1 MRIRWLAAGPR
12 GRIVSNPA
20 RAGRAHRPHK
30 AASRVPVPI
39 ALPARA
45 RPVNRQ
51 QDASMND
58 TPHADLET
66 TPADPRRRHWLHGAA
81 AGLAGLALGPLA
93 GLPALAQGSDK
104 RLRIGFQ
111 KYGNFVVLKAR
122 GTLEKRLASQG
133 VAVQWLEF
141 PAGPQLLEGLNAG
154 AIDVGTVGETPPI
167 FAQAAGVDFVYI
179 GNEPPAPHGEA
190 IVVLP
195 DSPIR
200 TVAQLRGKKVAFN
213 KGSNVH
219 YLLVKALEH
228 AGLTYADIQPVYL
241 TPADARAAFVQ
252 RSVDAWVIWDPYLAA
267 AERQLGAR
275 VVANGDGLVRNT
287 QYYLAARKY
296 AAAQPQVLRTLLDEV
311 DAVDRWG
318 RDNVPEV
325 AAQLSPLV
333 GLDAPTLEIALKRA
347 GYGVQ
352 PITDATLAYQQKI
365 ADAFST
371 LKLIPARV
379 TVANAR

>member
-1 MRIRWLAAGPR
+1 M
-12 GRIVSNPA
+12 
-20 RAGRAHRPHK
+20 
-30 AASRVPVPI
+30 
-39 ALPARA
+39 
-45 RPVNRQ
+45 
-51 QDASMND
+51 
-58 TPHADLET
+58 
-66 TPADPRRRHWLHGAA
+66 
-81 AGLAGLALGPLA
+81 
-93 GLPALAQGSDK
+93 
-104 RLRIGFQ
+104 RIGFQ

-122 GTLEKRLASQG
+122 GTLEKRLANQG
-133 VAVQWLEF
+133 VTVQWLEF

-179 GNEPPAPHGEA
+179 GNEPPAPQGEA

-228 AGLTYADIQPVYL
+228 AGLAYADIQPIYL

-275 VVANGDGLVRNT
+275 VVANGDALVRNT

-296 AAAQPQVLRTLLDEV
+296 AAAHPQVLRALLDEV
-311 DAVDRWG
+311 DAVDRWA
-318 RDNVPEV
+318 RDHVPEV

-333 GLDAPTLEIALKRA
+333 GLDAPTLEVALKRA

-352 PITDATLAYQQKI
+352 PITDATVAYQQNI

-371 LKLIPARV
+371 LKLIPGKLSVASAR
-379 TVANAR
+379 

>member
-1 MRIRWLAAGPR
+1 
-12 GRIVSNPA
+12 
-20 RAGRAHRPHK
+20 
-30 AASRVPVPI
+30 
-39 ALPARA
+39 
-45 RPVNRQ
+45 
-51 QDASMND
+51 MND
-58 TPHADLET
+58 TPHADVET
-66 TPADPRRRHWLHGAA
+66 TPANPHRRQWLQGAA

-93 GLPALAQGSDK
+93 ALPARADDNGT

-133 VAVQWLEF
+133 VTVQWLEF

-179 GNEPPAPHGEA
+179 GNEPPAPQGEA

-200 TVAQLRGKKVAFN
+200 NVAQLRGKKVAFN

-228 AGLTYADIQPVYL
+228 AGLTYADIQPIYL

-275 VVANGDGLVRNT
+275 AIANGEGLVRNT

-296 AAAQPQVLRTLLDEV
+296 ASAHPQVLRALLDEV
-311 DAVDRWG
+311 DAVDRWA
-318 RDNVPEV
+318 RDHVPEV

-333 GLDAPTLEIALKRA
+333 GLDAPTLEVALKRA

-352 PITDATLAYQQKI
+352 PVTDATIAYQQNI

-371 LKLIPARV
+371 LKLIPGKL
-379 TVANAR
+379 TVASAR

>member
-1 MRIRWLAAGPR
+1 MSKR
-12 GRIVSNPA
+12 
-20 RAGRAHRPHK
+20 HT
-30 AASRVPVPI
+30 PI
-39 ALPARA
+39 
-45 RPVNRQ
+45 
-51 QDASMND
+51 D
-58 TPHADLET
+58 TV
-66 TPADPRRRHWLHGAA
+66 PADARRRRLLHGAA
-81 AGLAGLALGPLA
+81 AGLAGFALAPLA
-93 GLPALAQGSDK
+93 GAPVHAQGHGA

-122 GTLEKRLASQG
+122 GSLEKRLASRG
-133 VAVQWLEF
+133 VAVEWLEF

-179 GNEPPAPHGEA
+179 GSEPPAPRGEA
-190 IVVLP
+190 IVVP
-195 DSPIR
+195 SDSPIR
-200 TVAQLRGKKVAFN
+200 SVAQLRGKKVALN

-228 AGLTYADIQPVYL
+228 AGLAYADIQPVYL

-252 RSVDAWVIWDPYLAA
+252 RNVDAWVIWDPYLAA
-267 AERQLGAR
+267 AERQLNAR
-275 VVANGDGLVRNT
+275 AIANGEGLVRNT

-296 AAAQPQVLRTLLDEV
+296 AAAQPQVLRALLDEV
-311 DAVDRWG
+311 DAVDRWA
-318 RDNVPEV
+318 RDHVPDV

-333 GLDAPTLEIALKRA
+333 GLDAPTLEVALKRA

-352 PITDATLAYQQKI
+352 PITDATLAYQQSI

>member
-1 MRIRWLAAGPR
+1 
-12 GRIVSNPA
+12 
-20 RAGRAHRPHK
+20 
-30 AASRVPVPI
+30 
-39 ALPARA
+39 
-45 RPVNRQ
+45 
-51 QDASMND
+51 MND
-58 TPHADLET
+58 TPHADVEP
-66 TPADPRRRHWLHGAA
+66 TPANPQRRQWLQGAA

-93 GLPALAQGSDK
+93 GLPAHAQDSGT

-133 VAVQWLEF
+133 VTVQWLEF

-167 FAQAAGVDFVYI
+167 FAQAGGVDFVYI
-179 GNEPPAPHGEA
+179 GNEPPAPQGEA

-200 TVAQLRGKKVAFN
+200 NVAQLRGKKVAFN

-228 AGLTYADIQPVYL
+228 AGLTYADIQPIYL

-252 RSVDAWVIWDPYLAA
+252 RNVDAWVIWDPYLAA
-267 AERQLGAR
+267 AERQIGAR
-275 VVANGDGLVRNT
+275 VIANGEGLVRNT

-296 AAAQPQVLRTLLDEV
+296 AAAHPQVLRALLDEV
-311 DAVDRWG
+311 DAVDRWA
-318 RDNVPEV
+318 RDHVAEV
-325 AAQLSPLV
+325 ATQLSPLV
-333 GLDAPTLEIALKRA
+333 GLDAPTLEVALKRA

-352 PITDATLAYQQKI
+352 PITDATLAYQQNI

-371 LKLIPARV
+371 LKLIPGKLSVASAR
-379 TVANAR
+379 

>member
-1 MRIRWLAAGPR
+1 M
-12 GRIVSNPA
+12 S
-20 RAGRAHRPHK
+20 
-30 AASRVPVPI
+30 
-39 ALPARA
+39 
-45 RPVNRQ
+45 
-51 QDASMND
+51 D
-58 TPHADLET
+58 TPHADIET
-66 TPADPRRRHWLHGAA
+66 PPANPRRRQWLHGAV
-81 AGLAGLALGPLA
+81 AGLTGLTLGPLA
-93 GLPALAQGSDK
+93 TLPAQAQGNGT

-122 GTLEKRLASQG
+122 GTLEKRLAGQG

-179 GNEPPAPHGEA
+179 GNEPRAPQGEA

-200 TVAQLRGKKVAFN
+200 NVAQLRGKKVAFN

-228 AGLTYADIQPVYL
+228 AGLAYADIQPIYL

-275 VVANGDGLVRNT
+275 VIANGEGLVRNT

-296 AAAQPQVLRTLLDEV
+296 AAAHPQVLRALLDEV
-311 DAVDRWG
+311 DAVDRWA
-318 RDNVPEV
+318 RDHATDV

-333 GLDAPTLEIALKRA
+333 GLDAPTLEVALKRA

-352 PITDATLAYQQKI
+352 PVTDATVAYQQNI
-365 ADAFST
+365 ADTFST
-371 LKLIPARV
+371 LKLIPGKL
-379 TVANAR
+379 TVASAR

>member
-1 MRIRWLAAGPR
+1 
-12 GRIVSNPA
+12 
-20 RAGRAHRPHK
+20 
-30 AASRVPVPI
+30 
-39 ALPARA
+39 
-45 RPVNRQ
+45 
-51 QDASMND
+51 MND
-58 TPHADLET
+58 TPHADVEP
-66 TPADPRRRHWLHGAA
+66 TPANPQRRQWLQGAA

-93 GLPALAQGSDK
+93 GLPAHAQDSGT
-104 RLRIGFQ
+104 RLRVGFQ

-133 VAVQWLEF
+133 VTVQWLEF

-167 FAQAAGVDFVYI
+167 FAQAGGVDFVYI
-179 GNEPPAPHGEA
+179 GNEPPAPQGEA

-200 TVAQLRGKKVAFN
+200 NVVQLRGKKVAFN

-228 AGLTYADIQPVYL
+228 AGLTYADIQPIYL

-252 RSVDAWVIWDPYLAA
+252 RNVDAWVIWDPYLAA
-267 AERQLGAR
+267 AERQIGAR
-275 VVANGDGLVRNT
+275 VIANGEGLVRNT

-296 AAAQPQVLRTLLDEV
+296 AAAHPQVLRALLDEV
-311 DAVDRWG
+311 DAVDRWA
-318 RDNVPEV
+318 RDHVAEV

-333 GLDAPTLEIALKRA
+333 GLDAPTLEVALKRA

-352 PITDATLAYQQKI
+352 PISDATLAYQQNI
-365 ADAFST
+365 ADAFSA
-371 LKLIPARV
+371 LKLIPGKLSVASAR
-379 TVANAR
+379 

>member
-1 MRIRWLAAGPR
+1 G
-12 GRIVSNPA
+12 
-20 RAGRAHRPHK
+20 
-30 AASRVPVPI
+30 
-39 ALPARA
+39 
-45 RPVNRQ
+45 
-51 QDASMND
+51 
-58 TPHADLET
+58 T
-66 TPADPRRRHWLHGAA
+66 
-81 AGLAGLALGPLA
+81 
-93 GLPALAQGSDK
+93 

-133 VAVQWLEF
+133 VTVQWLEF

-179 GNEPPAPHGEA
+179 GNEPPAPQGEA

-228 AGLTYADIQPVYL
+228 AGLTYADIQPIYL

-296 AAAQPQVLRTLLDEV
+296 AAAHPQVLRALLDEV
-311 DAVDRWG
+311 DAVDRWA
-318 RDNVPEV
+318 RDHVPEV

-333 GLDAPTLEIALKRA
+333 GLDAPTLEVALKRA

-352 PITDATLAYQQKI
+352 PITDATVAYQQGI

-371 LKLIPARV
+371 LKLIPGKLSVASAR
-379 TVANAR
+379 

>member
-1 MRIRWLAAGPR
+1 MSKR
-12 GRIVSNPA
+12 
-20 RAGRAHRPHK
+20 HT
-30 AASRVPVPI
+30 PI
-39 ALPARA
+39 DIA
-45 RPVNRQ
+45 
-51 QDASMND
+51 
-58 TPHADLET
+58 
-66 TPADPRRRHWLHGAA
+66 PADARRRRLLHGAA
-81 AGLAGLALGPLA
+81 AGLAGFALAPLA
-93 GLPALAQGSDK
+93 GAPAHAQGHGA

-122 GTLEKRLASQG
+122 GTLEKRLASRG
-133 VAVQWLEF
+133 VAVEWLEF

-179 GNEPPAPHGEA
+179 GSEPPAPRGEA
-190 IVVLP
+190 IVVP
-195 DSPIR
+195 SDSPIR
-200 TVAQLRGKKVAFN
+200 SVAQLRGKKVALN

-228 AGLTYADIQPVYL
+228 AGLAYADIQPVYL

-252 RSVDAWVIWDPYLAA
+252 RNVDAWVIWDPYLAA
-267 AERQLGAR
+267 AERQLNAR
-275 VVANGDGLVRNT
+275 AIANGEGLVRNT

-296 AAAQPQVLRTLLDEV
+296 AAAQPQVLRALLDEV
-311 DAVDRWG
+311 DAVDRWA
-318 RDNVPEV
+318 RDHVPDV

-333 GLDAPTLEIALKRA
+333 GLDAPTLEVALKRA

-352 PITDATLAYQQKI
+352 PITDATLAYQQSI

>member
-1 MRIRWLAAGPR
+1 
-12 GRIVSNPA
+12 
-20 RAGRAHRPHK
+20 
-30 AASRVPVPI
+30 
-39 ALPARA
+39 
-45 RPVNRQ
+45 
-51 QDASMND
+51 MND
-58 TPHADLET
+58 TPHADVEP
-66 TPADPRRRHWLHGAA
+66 TPANPQRRQWLQGAA

-93 GLPALAQGSDK
+93 GLPAHAQDSGT
-104 RLRIGFQ
+104 RLRVGFQ

-133 VAVQWLEF
+133 VTVQWLEF
-141 PAGPQLLEGLNAG
+141 LAGPQLLEGLNAG

-167 FAQAAGVDFVYI
+167 FAQAGGVDFVYI
-179 GNEPPAPHGEA
+179 GNEPPAPQGEA

-200 TVAQLRGKKVAFN
+200 NVAQLRGKKVAFN

-228 AGLTYADIQPVYL
+228 AGLTYADIQPIYL

-252 RSVDAWVIWDPYLAA
+252 RNVDAWVIWDPYLAA
-267 AERQLGAR
+267 AERQIGAR
-275 VVANGDGLVRNT
+275 VIANGEGLVRNT

-296 AAAQPQVLRTLLDEV
+296 AAAHPQVLRALLDEV
-311 DAVDRWG
+311 DAVDRWA
-318 RDNVPEV
+318 RDHVAEV

-333 GLDAPTLEIALKRA
+333 GLDAPTLEVALKRA

-352 PITDATLAYQQKI
+352 PISDATLAYQQNI
-365 ADAFST
+365 ADAFSA
-371 LKLIPARV
+371 LKLIPGKLSVASAR
-379 TVANAR
+379 

>member
-1 MRIRWLAAGPR
+1 MQTSPPDL
-12 GRIVSNPA
+12 
-20 RAGRAHRPHK
+20 
-30 AASRVPVPI
+30 
-39 ALPARA
+39 
-45 RPVNRQ
+45 
-51 QDASMND
+51 D
-58 TPHADLET
+58 TA
-66 TPADPRRRHWLHGAA
+66 PADPRRRRLLHGAA
-81 AGLAGLALGPLA
+81 AGLAGLALAPFAGP
-93 GLPALAQGSDK
+93 PAYAQGNGT

-133 VAVQWLEF
+133 VSVQWLEF

-167 FAQAAGVDFVYI
+167 FAQAGGVDFVYI

-213 KGSNVH
+213 RGSNVH

-228 AGLTYADIQPVYL
+228 AGLAYTDIQPIYL

-267 AERQLGAR
+267 AERQLNAR
-275 VVANGDGLVRNT
+275 VIANGEGLVRNT

-311 DAVDRWG
+311 DAVDRWA
-318 RDNVPEV
+318 RDHVQEV

-333 GLDAPTLEIALKRA
+333 GLDGPTLEIALKRA

-352 PITDATLAYQQKI
+352 PITDATLAYQQNI
-365 ADAFST
+365 ADTFST
-371 LKLIPARV
+371 LKLIPGKV
-379 TVANAR
+379 TVASAR

>member
-1 MRIRWLAAGPR
+1 
-12 GRIVSNPA
+12 
-20 RAGRAHRPHK
+20 
-30 AASRVPVPI
+30 
-39 ALPARA
+39 
-45 RPVNRQ
+45 
-51 QDASMND
+51 
-58 TPHADLET
+58 
-66 TPADPRRRHWLHGAA
+66 AA

-93 GLPALAQGSDK
+93 GLPAHAQDSGT
-104 RLRIGFQ
+104 RLRVGFQ

-133 VAVQWLEF
+133 VTVQWLEF

-167 FAQAAGVDFVYI
+167 FAQAGGVDFVYI
-179 GNEPPAPHGEA
+179 GNEPPAPQGEA

-219 YLLVKALEH
+219 FLLVKALER
-228 AGLTYADIQPVYL
+228 AGLTYADIQPIYL

-252 RSVDAWVIWDPYLAA
+252 RNVDAWVIWDPYLAA
-267 AERQLGAR
+267 AERQIGAR
-275 VVANGDGLVRNT
+275 VIANGEGLVRNT

-296 AAAQPQVLRTLLDEV
+296 AAAHPQVLRALLDEV
-311 DAVDRWG
+311 DAVDRWA
-318 RDNVPEV
+318 RDHVSDV
-325 AAQLSPLV
+325 ATQLSPLV
-333 GLDAPTLEIALKRA
+333 GLDAPTLEVALKRA

-352 PITDATLAYQQKI
+352 PISDATLAYQQTI
-365 ADAFST
+365 ADTFST
-371 LKLIPARV
+371 LKLIPGKLSVASAR
-379 TVANAR
+379 

>member
-1 MRIRWLAAGPR
+1 
-12 GRIVSNPA
+12 
-20 RAGRAHRPHK
+20 
-30 AASRVPVPI
+30 
-39 ALPARA
+39 
-45 RPVNRQ
+45 
-51 QDASMND
+51 MND
-58 TPHADLET
+58 TQHADLET
-66 TPADPRRRHWLHGAA
+66 PPANPRRRQWLHGAA

-93 GLPALAQGSDK
+93 GMPALAQGNDK

-122 GTLEKRLASQG
+122 GTLEKRLASQD
-133 VAVQWLEF
+133 VTVQWLEF

-167 FAQAAGVDFVYI
+167 FAQAAGVDFVYL

-228 AGLTYADIQPVYL
+228 AGLAYADIQPIYL

-275 VVANGDGLVRNT
+275 VIANGDGLVRNT

-311 DAVDRWG
+311 DALDRWA
-318 RDNVPEV
+318 RDHVPEV

-333 GLDAPTLEIALKRA
+333 GLDAPTLEVALKRT

-352 PITDATLAYQQKI
+352 PVTDATLAYQQNI
-365 ADAFST
+365 ADAFSA
-371 LKLIPARV
+371 LKLIPGKV

>member
-1 MRIRWLAAGPR
+1 
-12 GRIVSNPA
+12 
-20 RAGRAHRPHK
+20 
-30 AASRVPVPI
+30 
-39 ALPARA
+39 
-45 RPVNRQ
+45 
-51 QDASMND
+51 MND
-58 TPHADLET
+58 TPHARLET
-66 TPADPRRRHWLHGAA
+66 PPANPRRRRWLHGAA
-81 AGLAGLALGPLA
+81 ATAAGLALGPLA
-93 GLPALAQGSDK
+93 ELAAHAQGSDK

-133 VAVQWLEF
+133 VTVQWLEF

-200 TVAQLRGKKVAFN
+200 SVTQLRGKKVALN

-228 AGLTYADIQPVYL
+228 AGLAYTDIQPIYL

-275 VVANGDGLVRNT
+275 VIADGEGLVRNT
-287 QYYLAARKY
+287 QYYLASRQY
-296 AAAQPQVLRTLLDEV
+296 AAAQRPVLRALLDEV

-318 RDNVPEV
+318 RDHVPDV

-333 GLDAPTLEIALKRA
+333 GLDAPTLEVALKRT

-352 PITDATLAYQQKI
+352 PITDATLAYQQNI

-371 LKLIPARV
+371 LKLIPGKV

>member
-1 MRIRWLAAGPR
+1 
-12 GRIVSNPA
+12 
-20 RAGRAHRPHK
+20 
-30 AASRVPVPI
+30 
-39 ALPARA
+39 
-45 RPVNRQ
+45 
-51 QDASMND
+51 MND
-58 TPHADLET
+58 TPHADVEP
-66 TPADPRRRHWLHGAA
+66 TPANPQRRQWLQGAA

-93 GLPALAQGSDK
+93 GLPAHAQDSGT
-104 RLRIGFQ
+104 RLRVGFQ

-133 VAVQWLEF
+133 VTVQWLEF

-167 FAQAAGVDFVYI
+167 FAQAGGVDFVYI
-179 GNEPPAPHGEA
+179 GNEPPAPQGEA

-200 TVAQLRGKKVAFN
+200 NVAQLRGKKVAFN

-228 AGLTYADIQPVYL
+228 AGLTYADIQPIYL

-252 RSVDAWVIWDPYLAA
+252 RNVDAWVIWDPYLAA
-267 AERQLGAR
+267 AERQIGAR
-275 VVANGDGLVRNT
+275 VIANGEGLVRNT

-296 AAAQPQVLRTLLDEV
+296 AAAHPQVLRALLDEV
-311 DAVDRWG
+311 DAVDRWA
-318 RDNVPEV
+318 RDHVAKV

-333 GLDAPTLEIALKRA
+333 GLDAPTLEVALKRA

-352 PITDATLAYQQKI
+352 PISDATLAYQQNI
-365 ADAFST
+365 ADAFSA
-371 LKLIPARV
+371 LKLIPGKLSVASAR
-379 TVANAR
+379 

>member
-1 MRIRWLAAGPR
+1 MHTRTPPVEAA
-12 GRIVSNPA
+12 
-20 RAGRAHRPHK
+20 
-30 AASRVPVPI
+30 
-39 ALPARA
+39 
-45 RPVNRQ
+45 
-51 QDASMND
+51 
-58 TPHADLET
+58 
-66 TPADPRRRHWLHGAA
+66 PADPHRRRLLHGAA
-81 AGLAGLALGPLA
+81 AGLAALAALGPLNPLTSRA
-93 GLPALAQGSDK
+93 AHAQGGGT
-104 RLRIGFQ
+104 RLRVGFQ

-133 VAVQWLEF
+133 VSVEWLEF

-200 TVAQLRGKKVAFN
+200 SVAQLRGKKVALN

-219 YLLVKALEH
+219 YLLVKALHH
-228 AGLTYADIQPVYL
+228 AGLAYTDIHPIYL

-252 RSVDAWVIWDPYLAA
+252 RNVDAWVIWDPYLAA
-267 AERQLGAR
+267 AQRQLDAR
-275 VVANGDGLVRNT
+275 VIADGDGLVRNT

-296 AAAQPQVLRTLLDEV
+296 AAAQPQVLRALLDEV

-318 RDNVPEV
+318 RDHVPDV
-325 AAQLSPLV
+325 AALLSPLV
-333 GLDAPTLEIALKRA
+333 GLDTATLEIALKRT

-352 PITDATLAYQQKI
+352 PVTEATLAYQQNI
-365 ADAFST
+365 ADTFSP
-371 LKLIPARV
+371 LKLIPGKV
-379 TVANAR
+379 TVADAR

>member
-1 MRIRWLAAGPR
+1 
-12 GRIVSNPA
+12 
-20 RAGRAHRPHK
+20 
-30 AASRVPVPI
+30 
-39 ALPARA
+39 
-45 RPVNRQ
+45 
-51 QDASMND
+51 MND
-58 TPHADLET
+58 TPHADVEPT
-66 TPADPRRRHWLHGAA
+66 SANPHRRQWLQGAA

-93 GLPALAQGSDK
+93 GLPAHAQDSGT
-104 RLRIGFQ
+104 RLRVGFQ

-133 VAVQWLEF
+133 VTVQWLEF

-167 FAQAAGVDFVYI
+167 FAQAGGVDFVYI
-179 GNEPPAPHGEA
+179 GNEPPAPQGEA

-200 TVAQLRGKKVAFN
+200 NVAQLRGKKVAFN

-228 AGLTYADIQPVYL
+228 AGLTYADIQPIYL

-252 RSVDAWVIWDPYLAA
+252 RNVDAWVIWDPYLAA
-267 AERQLGAR
+267 AERQIGAR
-275 VVANGDGLVRNT
+275 VIANGEGLVRNT

-296 AAAQPQVLRTLLDEV
+296 AAAHPQVLRALLDEV
-311 DAVDRWG
+311 DAVDRWA
-318 RDNVPEV
+318 RDHVTEV
-325 AAQLSPLV
+325 ATQLSPLV
-333 GLDAPTLEIALKRA
+333 GLDAPTLEVALKRA

-352 PITDATLAYQQKI
+352 PISDATLAYQQNI
-365 ADAFST
+365 ADAFSA
-371 LKLIPARV
+371 LKLIPGKLSVASAR
-379 TVANAR
+379 

>member
-1 MRIRWLAAGPR
+1 
-12 GRIVSNPA
+12 
-20 RAGRAHRPHK
+20 
-30 AASRVPVPI
+30 
-39 ALPARA
+39 
-45 RPVNRQ
+45 
-51 QDASMND
+51 MND

-66 TPADPRRRHWLHGAA
+66 TPANPRRRRWLHGAA

-93 GLPALAQGSDK
+93 AAPARADAGGT

-133 VAVQWLEF
+133 VTVQWLEF

-179 GNEPPAPHGEA
+179 GNEPPAPQGEA

-228 AGLTYADIQPVYL
+228 AGLAYADIQPIYL

-275 VVANGDGLVRNT
+275 VIANGDGLVRNT

-296 AAAQPQVLRTLLDEV
+296 AAAHPQVLRALLDEV
-311 DAVDRWG
+311 DAVDRWA
-318 RDNVPEV
+318 RDHVPEV

-333 GLDAPTLEIALKRA
+333 GLDAPTLEVALKRA

-352 PITDATLAYQQKI
+352 PIADATVAYQQNI
-365 ADAFST
+365 ADAFSA
-371 LKLIPARV
+371 LKLIPGKLSVASAR
-379 TVANAR
+379 

>member
-1 MRIRWLAAGPR
+1 
-12 GRIVSNPA
+12 
-20 RAGRAHRPHK
+20 
-30 AASRVPVPI
+30 
-39 ALPARA
+39 
-45 RPVNRQ
+45 
-51 QDASMND
+51 MND
-58 TPHADLET
+58 TPHADVEP
-66 TPADPRRRHWLHGAA
+66 TPANPQRRQWLQGAA

-93 GLPALAQGSDK
+93 GLPAHAQDSGT

-133 VAVQWLEF
+133 VTVQWLEF

-167 FAQAAGVDFVYI
+167 FAQAGGVDFVYI
-179 GNEPPAPHGEA
+179 GNEPPAPQGEA

-200 TVAQLRGKKVAFN
+200 NVAQLRGKKVAFN

-228 AGLTYADIQPVYL
+228 AGLTYADIQPIYL

-252 RSVDAWVIWDPYLAA
+252 RNVDAWVIWDPYLAA
-267 AERQLGAR
+267 AERQIGAR
-275 VVANGDGLVRNT
+275 VIANGEGLVRNT

-296 AAAQPQVLRTLLDEV
+296 AAAHPQVLRALLDEV
-311 DAVDRWG
+311 DAVDRWA
-318 RDNVPEV
+318 RDHVPEV
-325 AAQLSPLV
+325 ATQLSPLV
-333 GLDAPTLEIALKRA
+333 GLDAPTLEVALKRA

-352 PITDATLAYQQKI
+352 PITDATLAYQQNI

-371 LKLIPARV
+371 LKLIPGKLSVASAR
-379 TVANAR
+379 

>member
-1 MRIRWLAAGPR
+1 
-12 GRIVSNPA
+12 
-20 RAGRAHRPHK
+20 
-30 AASRVPVPI
+30 
-39 ALPARA
+39 
-45 RPVNRQ
+45 
-51 QDASMND
+51 MND
-58 TPHADLET
+58 TPHADVEP
-66 TPADPRRRHWLHGAA
+66 TPANPQRRQWLQGAA

-93 GLPALAQGSDK
+93 DLPAHAQDSGT
-104 RLRIGFQ
+104 RLRVGFQ

-133 VAVQWLEF
+133 VTVQWLEF

-167 FAQAAGVDFVYI
+167 FAQAGGVDFVYI
-179 GNEPPAPHGEA
+179 GNEPPAPQGEA

-200 TVAQLRGKKVAFN
+200 NVAQLRGKKVAFN

-228 AGLTYADIQPVYL
+228 AGLTYADIQPIYL

-252 RSVDAWVIWDPYLAA
+252 RNVDAWVIWDPYLAA
-267 AERQLGAR
+267 AERQIGAR
-275 VVANGDGLVRNT
+275 VIANGEGLVRNT

-296 AAAQPQVLRTLLDEV
+296 AAAHPQVLRALLDEV
-311 DAVDRWG
+311 DAVDRWA
-318 RDNVPEV
+318 RDHVAEV

-333 GLDAPTLEIALKRA
+333 GLDAPTLEVALKRA

-352 PITDATLAYQQKI
+352 PISDATLAYQQNI
-365 ADAFST
+365 ADAFSA
-371 LKLIPARV
+371 LKLIPGKLSVASAR
-379 TVANAR
+379 

>member
-1 MRIRWLAAGPR
+1 
-12 GRIVSNPA
+12 
-20 RAGRAHRPHK
+20 
-30 AASRVPVPI
+30 
-39 ALPARA
+39 
-45 RPVNRQ
+45 
-51 QDASMND
+51 
-58 TPHADLET
+58 
-66 TPADPRRRHWLHGAA
+66 GAA

-93 GLPALAQGSDK
+93 GLPAHAQDSGT
-104 RLRIGFQ
+104 RLRVGFQ

-133 VAVQWLEF
+133 VTVQWLEF

-167 FAQAAGVDFVYI
+167 FAQAGGVDFVYI
-179 GNEPPAPHGEA
+179 GNEPPAPQGEA

-200 TVAQLRGKKVAFN
+200 NVAQLRGKKVAFN

-228 AGLTYADIQPVYL
+228 AGLTYADIQPIYL

-252 RSVDAWVIWDPYLAA
+252 RNVDAWVIWDPYLAA
-267 AERQLGAR
+267 AERQIGAR
-275 VVANGDGLVRNT
+275 VIANGEGLVRNT

-296 AAAQPQVLRTLLDEV
+296 AAAHPQVLRALLDEV
-311 DAVDRWG
+311 DAVDRWA
-318 RDNVPEV
+318 RDHVTEV

-333 GLDAPTLEIALKRA
+333 GLDAPTLEVALKRA

-352 PITDATLAYQQKI
+352 PISDATLAYQQNI
-365 ADAFST
+365 ADAFSA
-371 LKLIPARV
+371 LKLIPGKLSVASAR
-379 TVANAR
+379 

>member
-1 MRIRWLAAGPR
+1 
-12 GRIVSNPA
+12 
-20 RAGRAHRPHK
+20 
-30 AASRVPVPI
+30 
-39 ALPARA
+39 
-45 RPVNRQ
+45 
-51 QDASMND
+51 MND
-58 TPHADLET
+58 TPHADVEP
-66 TPADPRRRHWLHGAA
+66 TPANPQRRQWLQGAA

-93 GLPALAQGSDK
+93 GLPAHAQDSGT
-104 RLRIGFQ
+104 RLRVGFQ

-133 VAVQWLEF
+133 VTVQWLEF

-167 FAQAAGVDFVYI
+167 FAQAGGVDFVYI
-179 GNEPPAPHGEA
+179 GNEPPAPQGEA
-190 IVVLP
+190 IVVPP

-200 TVAQLRGKKVAFN
+200 NVAQLRGKKVAFN

-228 AGLTYADIQPVYL
+228 AGLTYADIQPIYL

-252 RSVDAWVIWDPYLAA
+252 RNVDAWVIWDPYLAA
-267 AERQLGAR
+267 AERQIGAR
-275 VVANGDGLVRNT
+275 VIANGEGLVRNT

-296 AAAQPQVLRTLLDEV
+296 AAAHPQVLRALLDEV
-311 DAVDRWG
+311 DAVDRWA
-318 RDNVPEV
+318 RDHVAEV

-333 GLDAPTLEIALKRA
+333 GLDAPTLEVALKRA

-352 PITDATLAYQQKI
+352 PISDATLAYQQNI
-365 ADAFST
+365 ADAFSA
-371 LKLIPARV
+371 LKLIPGKLSVASAR
-379 TVANAR
+379 